1 MSRSPIPSTIIFALL
16 SSISGQVFM
25 VISQLDHGLTK
36 KTYIKNV
43 CLYKNRQYG
52 PKQKNA
58 IEIFYP

>member
-1 MSRSPIPSTIIFALL
+1 MDWAQLSSTIIFALL

-43 CLYKNRQYG
+43 CLYKNRHYG

-58 IEIFYP
+58 IEIF